1 MQTSPTDSP
10 RRSRAKNSVSLRWP
24 IVVLMLGWFSPLLF
38 GTGLSTIA
46 FDGQLLILAP
56 LLVLV
61 LVEVAAWIYRRRR
74 SSETLKPAVGEQS
87 IVRDVRRWPRVLV
100 GVSVITLTVPS
111 VISNQTP
118 RFEGVLLIAAAV
130 GLVWGSW
137 SSGIDPDRGQVRTLV
152 EQWPLTDAEGI
163 RVSSPDSVGVRMVSV
178 PMPGS
183 RAAHH
188 VMAFSSQ
195 SVTTQPMKMPQDPR
209 RP

>member
-1 MQTSPTDSP
+1 MQTSPTDSL
-10 RRSRAKNSVSLRWP
+10 RRSRAKKSVSLRWP

-74 SSETLKPAVGEQS
+74 SNEALTPAAGEQS

-100 GVSVITLTVPS
+100 GVSVIALTVPS

-118 RFEGVLLIAAAV
+118 RFEGVLLISAAV

-152 EQWPLTDAEGI
+152 EQWPLSDADGI
-163 RVSSPDSVGVRMVSV
+163 RVTSPDSVGVRMVSV
-178 PMPGS
+178 PMPGA
-183 RAAHH
+183 RAVHH

-195 SVTTQPMKMPQDPR
+195 SVTTQPMKMPQDPHR
-209 RP
+209 T